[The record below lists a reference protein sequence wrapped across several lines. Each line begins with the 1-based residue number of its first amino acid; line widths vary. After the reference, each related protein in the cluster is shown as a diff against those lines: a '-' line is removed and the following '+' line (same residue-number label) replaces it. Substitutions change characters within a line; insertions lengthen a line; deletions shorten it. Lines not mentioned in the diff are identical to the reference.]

1 MREESVDQAE
11 TRIGLLRYYDPNLQR
26 WLNKDP
32 LGEPEFEVI
41 RGRASRVAVV
51 NNYTFVLNDP
61 IEWTDPTGLKIGS
74 GQVHGNWCG
83 GDWTGGLPEEYNPA
97 DEGLHKAPTN
107 ALDTACQ
114 THDKCYFK

>member
-1 MREESVDQAE
+1 M
-11 TRIGLLRYYDPNLQR
+11 
-26 WLNKDP
+26 
-32 LGEPEFEVI
+32 
-41 RGRASRVAVV
+41 VAVV

-97 DEGLHKAPTN
+97 DEGLHKAPTD

-114 THDKCYFK
+114 THDKCYFKCREQFPCQPEFRSDCFSKCDAALAAAARSSKSWDATKI